1 MLYLLS
7 FDIGI
12 KNMAYCFASIDNNN
26 NNNFMIKNIDNI
38 NLNCNKNIQNIIN
51 NTIEFLDDLMI
62 KLKIDDTND
71 KLIILIECQM
81 TSIMRTIQ
89 TCINT
94 YFKIIGKHLNLDI
107 DTIYVS
113 PKHKLKI
120 MDKFGD
126 KVASSKYKQNKIDS
140 IYYAN
145 HLLTTVYKND
155 EILAIINSHK
165 KKDDLADCFLQ
176 LMDFLSKKGLTNI
189 FSKTFLIK
197 VNISHGCE
205 DCFTSKDIN
214 LTGVN
219 F

>member
-12 KNMAYCFASIDNNN
+12 KNMAYCFASIDNNNNNNN

-165 KKDDLADCFLQ
+165 KKDDLCDAL
-176 LMDFLSKKGLTNI
+176 LMCIYYHMEIDK
-189 FSKTFLIK
+189 
-197 VNISHGCE
+197 
-205 DCFTSKDIN
+205 
-214 LTGVN
+214 
-219 F
+219 